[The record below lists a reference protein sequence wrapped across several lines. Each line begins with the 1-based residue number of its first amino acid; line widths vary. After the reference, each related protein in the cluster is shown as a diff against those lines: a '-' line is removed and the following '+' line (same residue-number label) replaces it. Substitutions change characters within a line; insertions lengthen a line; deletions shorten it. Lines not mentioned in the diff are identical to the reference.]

1 MNSLTPND
9 SGVWEI
15 IEGGLAPM
23 SSGSLPKV
31 QVQLSGF
38 EKVVK
43 LLKDVGFPVAIA
55 IFLLCDRLTVMR
67 QFEQTMIE
75 VKLMLKEV
83 RDKLDVI
90 ERGR

>member
-1 MNSLTPND
+1 
-9 SGVWEI
+9 
-15 IEGGLAPM
+15 M
-23 SSGSLPKV
+23 SSSSLPKV

-43 LLKDVGFPVAIA
+43 LLKDVGFPVAVA
-55 IFLLCDRLTVMR
+55 IFLLCDRMTVMR
-67 QFEQTMIE
+67 QFEATMIE

-83 RDKLDVI
+83 RDKLDTI